1 MKGKARRLLLFAV
14 GLSLAAGAWATLWRR
29 RPNLDDALAVPRL
42 PRISPDYS
50 QIVIPPNI
58 APLNFAVREPG
69 DRYFVRVRS
78 ETGGAIEIAGSARI
92 TIPLERWQAVL
103 SANRGK
109 KLMLDVYTQ
118 TDGGWRRYQTIVNRI
133 AEEPIDGYLAYRLT
147 GPIHYKW
154 YQVEVRQRDLASYR
168 ESAVLDGMSF
178 GGGCVNCHSFA
189 NNDPNRMLISTRSR
203 RFGNAAL
210 LVDHGAVKK
219 IAAQFG
225 YTAWHPSGR
234 IAAYSINKVRQ
245 FFHASGAEV
254 RDVVDL
260 DSALAYYLVEA
271 ATTKMVPGASDKQSL
286 ETYPAWSPDGRYL
299 YYCAAPFLR
308 TDRDQVPPERYSDV
322 KYDLLR
328 IGYDVE
334 ADQWGEPETV
344 LSARETGLS
353 ILQPRISPDGK
364 FLLFCMCR
372 YGCFPVFQAS
382 SDLYMM
388 DLATG
393 DYARLDVNSRYSESW
408 HSWSSNSRWIAF
420 SSRRQGGFFTRCYL
434 SFVDRT
440 GKAHKPFV
448 VPQSDPEFYDSLLKS
463 ISVPELITGPVPV
476 PAETIARTA
485 RSDVT
490 IAVDAITRPSPLAVA
505 PEPRQPAGR

>member
-1 MKGKARRLLLFAV
+1 
-14 GLSLAAGAWATLWRR
+14 
-29 RPNLDDALAVPRL
+29 
-42 PRISPDYS
+42 
-50 QIVIPPNI
+50 
-58 APLNFAVREPG
+58 
-69 DRYFVRVRS
+69 
-78 ETGGAIEIAGSARI
+78 
-92 TIPLERWQAVL
+92 
-103 SANRGK
+103 
-109 KLMLDVYTQ
+109 
-118 TDGGWRRYQTIVNRI
+118 
-133 AEEPIDGYLAYRLT
+133 
-147 GPIHYKW
+147 
-154 YQVEVRQRDLASYR
+154 
-168 ESAVLDGMSF
+168 
-178 GGGCVNCHSFA
+178 
-189 NNDPNRMLISTRSR
+189 MLISTRSR